1 MMAHF
6 EHLALRSRKG
16 IIIPSTIYTTFLKP
30 HHVTPP
36 AQYRTLGS
44 KTQIR
49 QMHLDAIPKSF
60 LVLQSPSPSQ
70 LLLLPKTCP
79 GCGAFTQST
88 SSDQAGFYSVNR
100 KSVKAYIAQGLSQKR
115 DIGES
120 YIYKKSLEQVDPSLL
135 QSLPLNDITNSMEG
149 VLLCFRISSSECIG

>member
-6 EHLALRSRKG
+6 EHLALRFSRKG
-16 IIIPSTIYTTFLKP
+16 IIIPSTIYTAFLKP

-36 AQYRTLGS
+36 AQYRTHGS

-49 QMHLDAIPKSF
+49 QTHLDAIPQ
-60 LVLQSPSPSQ
+60 LPSPSQ

-100 KSVKAYIAQGLSQKR
+100 KSVKAYIAQGLNQKR

-135 QSLPLNDITNSMEG
+135 QSLPSNDIVNSMEG